1 MLKKR
6 KYVKSGKFSK
16 KNLALDAPIPFSTNR
31 RSSSSAVVTGDSE
44 ENNQRQDLGEKWS
57 CKM

>member
-1 MLKKR
+1 MYKKR

-16 KNLALDAPIPFSTNR
+16 KNSALDAPIPYTTKCT
-31 RSSSSAVVTGDSE
+31 SSFAAVGTHNSEDKNERQGSEDS
-44 ENNQRQDLGEKWS
+44 WS